1 LHYFHA
7 IARIIHEKI
16 RCLYTGYVC
25 QRQTDGFDV
34 ALGERLRRHA
44 RYNVSLNSNH
54 FARSKYDIN
63 VLECAGMFEQK
74 QITNYLKQHFTDTDT
89 LFIPEKH
96 FNILIIASHQLIQR
110 AQVVE

>member
-1 LHYFHA
+1 LHYFDA

-74 QITNYLKQHFTDTDT
+74 QITLSNISLT
-89 LFIPEKH
+89 LTRFLYPK
-96 FNILIIASHQLIQR
+96 NILTYLL
-110 AQVVE
+110 

>member
-1 LHYFHA
+1 MHYFHA

-74 QITNYLKQHFTDTDT
+74 QITLSNISLT
-89 LFIPEKH
+89 LTRFFIPEKH